1 VLSSN
6 KGAFN
11 INICKQTVDGLNA
24 LHTHQPEILHRDLKT
39 LNLLITLDMTV
50 KVADFGLSLDASA
63 KSVDL
68 KEQRGTSAYMPP
80 ELLHGTKYSTQS
92 DIYSLG
98 IILWEIL
105 FRVLRGKYQKPFG
118 EFENLRGPQGEILI
132 IISVADTNVPL
143 RPTIPENS
151 PEILKHLITECYA
164 ANPEKRP
171 ICEEVKK
178 ILVNA
183 EEEYK
188 SKKEEWDKKVS
199 KKSE

>member
-1 VLSSN
+1 
-6 KGAFN
+6 
-11 INICKQTVDGLNA
+11 
-24 LHTHQPEILHRDLKT
+24 
-39 LNLLITLDMTV
+39 MTV

-132 IISVADTNVPL
+132 ILSVADANVPL
-143 RPTIPENS
+143 RPTIPENT
-151 PEILKHLITECYA
+151 PEILKHLITECYDG
-164 ANPEKRP
+164 NPEKRP
-171 ICEEVKK
+171 ICKEVKK
-178 ILVNA
+178 ILLKA

-188 SKKEEWDKKVS
+188 SNKEES
-199 KKSE
+199 K